1 MSPFHAIGKSRE
13 AGVPP
18 GRTKSRIKVPSLWTP
33 TQTLTYTSLLFFA
46 QPFEHFWGKIHQAE
60 MTVMEI
66 KTARKILNFSKIT
79 NYLLIFSSQIGDSL
93 NGCRELIS
101 MF

>member
-1 MSPFHAIGKSRE
+1 
-13 AGVPP
+13 
-18 GRTKSRIKVPSLWTP
+18 
-33 TQTLTYTSLLFFA
+33 
-46 QPFEHFWGKIHQAE
+46 